1 VPRERGHDALGILRA
16 AAAGDVDVLVLLGAD
31 PLADVPDRDLATR
44 ALGAVRTVIALDQ
57 LPSASTEMAHIV
69 FPVAGFTEVDG
80 TSTNIEGRIS
90 RQNRKVTPPGTA
102 QPDWIVAADLAVAL
116 GADLGLGSVEAIR
129 DEIDR
134 LAPAYRG
141 FGAALAGPGASDGV
155 VVPVDGGAGAEALV
169 SFDAP
174 GAAAELPALDRYS
187 LRLVVTRRLY
197 DEGVHVRRSPSL
209 AGLAPGTGLRVNP
222 YDFDRLGVADGAEVR
237 LRSSRAD
244 LRVAVTADAGV
255 PRGTAAVYY
264 NQPGLDA
271 AALIDADERVTTV
284 RVETGG
290 A

>member
-1 VPRERGHDALGILRA
+1 
-16 AAAGDVDVLVLLGAD
+16 
-31 PLADVPDRDLATR
+31 
-44 ALGAVRTVIALDQ
+44 
-57 LPSASTEMAHIV
+57 
-69 FPVAGFTEVDG
+69 
-80 TSTNIEGRIS
+80 
-90 RQNRKVTPPGTA
+90 
-102 QPDWIVAADLAVAL
+102 
-116 GADLGLGSVEAIR
+116 
-129 DEIDR
+129 
-134 LAPAYRG
+134 
-141 FGAALAGPGASDGV
+141 
-155 VVPVDGGAGAEALV
+155 
-169 SFDAP
+169 
-174 GAAAELPALDRYS
+174 
-187 LRLVVTRRLY
+187 
-197 DEGVHVRRSPSL
+197 L